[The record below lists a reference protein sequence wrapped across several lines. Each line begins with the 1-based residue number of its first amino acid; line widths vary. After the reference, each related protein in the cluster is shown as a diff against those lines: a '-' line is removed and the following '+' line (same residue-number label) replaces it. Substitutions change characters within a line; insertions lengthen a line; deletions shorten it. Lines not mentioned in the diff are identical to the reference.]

1 MRINEDYLLGYY
13 TVKDKNGN
21 KRTYQSYRDPLTDEV
36 KKMGVGWKRKKIKSE
51 RQALIYLRKEIETKV
66 KNRIY
71 GDGIVVETF
80 GELIDIWYATWSSGV
95 RQTTINTQMQLLERY
110 ILPFFPREL
119 PVSKLGHLYV
129 EISWAKILGLK
140 AKRTQKPLE
149 KATLE
154 KIRSLLRQI
163 TYYGYKR
170 GFVFF
175 DLQMVDMKIPTDRG
189 IQASIRRK
197 KKFLDNSEVE
207 MLLAAIKEKY
217 KTHFIGPKMGELYYD
232 LVEFMVRNGL
242 RISEVGALTVD
253 KIDFENRILTIDEGL
268 VSAGRSVKDYQ
279 LNPTKTIASTR
290 NLDLDDRSI
299 EILRNRID
307 CNQKRRAEMKQRR
320 NGELFATYYRNYGE
334 RKPYQKKVRD
344 SKSYRET
351 DYLFQTQNGNP
362 VVYHSFNEFMNGQ
375 GSNPKPVK
383 CVKDILKEKYPS
395 FRKHITTHTF
405 RYTHISLLAE
415 AGVPIKAIMERVGHS
430 DVKTTLEIYNQVTK
444 ALKEKVILEVSSWE
458 FTPE

>member
-80 GELIDIWYATWSSGV
+80 GELIDIWYATWSAGV
-95 RQTTINTQMQLLERY
+95 RHTTINTQMQLLERY
-110 ILPFFPREL
+110 ILPFVPREL

-140 AKRTQKPLE
+140 AKRTQMPLE

-197 KKFLDNSEVE
+197 KKFLDSSEVE
-207 MLLAAIKEKY
+207 MLLAAIKE
-217 KTHFIGPKMGELYYD
+217 I
-232 LVEFMVRNGL
+232 RN
-242 RISEVGALTVD
+242 S
-253 KIDFENRILTIDEGL
+253 F
-268 VSAGRSVKDYQ
+268 
-279 LNPTKTIASTR
+279 
-290 NLDLDDRSI
+290 
-299 EILRNRID
+299 
-307 CNQKRRAEMKQRR
+307 
-320 NGELFATYYRNYGE
+320 YR
-334 RKPYQKKVRD
+334 
-344 SKSYRET
+344 
-351 DYLFQTQNGNP
+351 TQNG
-362 VVYHSFNEFMNGQ
+362 
-375 GSNPKPVK
+375 
-383 CVKDILKEKYPS
+383 
-395 FRKHITTHTF
+395 RA
-405 RYTHISLLAE
+405 LL
-415 AGVPIKAIMERVGHS
+415 
-430 DVKTTLEIYNQVTK
+430 
-444 ALKEKVILEVSSWE
+444 
-458 FTPE
+458 